1 MSYADDV
8 RVVPFFHGT
17 QRSIGTGAML
27 DAKNQFGVG
36 RMSQSKRKVKAQVK
50 KDPGAALM
58 DDLMLGFL
66 TYWIRYGAQ
75 PEHEARRNADCI
87 E

>member
-1 MSYADDV
+1 
-8 RVVPFFHGT
+8 
-17 QRSIGTGAML
+17 ML

-75 PEHEARRNADCI
+75 SEHKAR
-87 E
+87 